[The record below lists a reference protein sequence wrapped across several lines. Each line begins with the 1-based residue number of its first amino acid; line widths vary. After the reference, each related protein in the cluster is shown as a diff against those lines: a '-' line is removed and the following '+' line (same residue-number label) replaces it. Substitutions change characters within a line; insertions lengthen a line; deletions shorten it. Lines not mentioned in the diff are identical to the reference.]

1 MIIYEGEGSLF
12 TCGLQTVA
20 CPVNTWGTLGNGL
33 AAAFKYKTPGL
44 LHFYQTALK
53 SGDLDVG
60 KLVVYPI
67 PDSCQQ
73 VLLFPTKR
81 HFANPSMTEYLE
93 EGFKDLVARYEEL
106 GITELGIPALGCGY
120 GQLDYF
126 KDFKTTV
133 VEHLTDT
140 PLPVS
145 IILYP

>member
-1 MIIYEGEGSLF
+1 MIVFEGEGSLF

-44 LHFYQTALK
+44 LAFYQVALK
-53 SGDLDVG
+53 TGDLDVG
-60 KLVVYPI
+60 KLLVYPI

-81 HFANPSMTEYLE
+81 HFANPSKPEFLE
-93 EGFKDLVARYEEL
+93 EGFKDLVARYKEL

-126 KDFKTTV
+126 RDFKRLV
-133 VEHLTDT
+133 DAELTET
-140 PLPVS
+140 ELPIS
-145 IILYP
+145 IILY